1 MHHSLEVKRS
11 AQLYTLG
18 ELNTQTQYVWV
29 VLHGYAQHPGFWIRK
44 CACLIQLPLT
54 AVVAPEGLSKF
65 YVAGQSGRVGA
76 SWMTS
81 DNRNQEITD
90 YIGYLTEVR
99 KWIVAQAP
107 HAKIVLLGFS
117 QGGATAARVAAATP
131 TDWENLVLWSAV
143 FPPDMPTS
151 QLDKLSGWMVYG
163 KADPYLSTEI
173 QMEIQRASY
182 WPNFEKV
189 VFEGGHDLDE
199 ACLSVL
205 QQKIQA

>member
-44 CACLIQLPLT
+44 CACLIQQPLT

-131 TDWENLVLWSAV
+131 TDWESLVLWSAV

-163 KADPYLSTEI
+163 KADPYLNPEI

-182 WPNFEKV
+182 WPNFEKLAV
-189 VFEGGHDLDE
+189 EGGHDLDE